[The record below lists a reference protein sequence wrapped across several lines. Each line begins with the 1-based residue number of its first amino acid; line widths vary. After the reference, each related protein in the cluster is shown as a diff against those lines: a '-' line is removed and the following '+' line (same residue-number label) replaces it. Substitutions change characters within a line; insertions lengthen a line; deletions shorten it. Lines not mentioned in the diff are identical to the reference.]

1 MEKARNYVQKLKAQI
16 TAAKVECH
24 PWLGV
29 TPVEILGGP
38 VEIKCTHNTIKM
50 AHKYNQEHIKEEVK
64 LPEKFK
70 QHKALFSNEEANA
83 FPPCYRLPPS
93 YLIFSFPFHT

>member
-16 TAAKVECH
+16 AAAKIECH

-29 TPVEILGGP
+29 TPVEILGGL
-38 VEIKCTHNTIKM
+38 VEIKHMHNTIEM
-50 AHKYNQEHIKEEVK
+50 AYKYNQEHVKKEVK

-70 QHKALFSNEEANA
+70 
-83 FPPCYRLPPS
+83 
-93 YLIFSFPFHT
+93 

>member
-1 MEKARNYVQKLKAQI
+1 METIQHEVMEKARNYVQKLKAQI
-16 TAAKVECH
+16 AAAKVGCH

-38 VEIKCTHNTIKM
+38 VEIKRTHNAIEM
-50 AHKYNQEHIKEEVK
+50 AHKYDQEHAKEKIK

-70 QHKALFSNEEANA
+70 
-83 FPPCYRLPPS
+83 
-93 YLIFSFPFHT
+93 